1 MNQLNNEREA
11 MLIPGTIIEDGS
23 REESCTDPTMNR
35 YQVCGIAK
43 DSKGLYVVVYQ
54 ALFDERETYT
64 LPIQEFL
71 GGVDTITLLG
81 KVYTTPKFKLCKEV
95 VDVSQNIITSGMKDS
110 SIADLSKK
118 FETLHKDVKH
128 MSRDLKKVQKLTS
141 PLKNVKVVKGLKK
154 DAPTPAPMPT
164 IPVSYPAITPQ
175 NIPSTSTVS
184 CTASA
189 INPTT
194 TGSAI
199 DALEDIKNEA
209 LAAISSISPD
219 MTAQAAKLYDDSSK
233 PTTQKEHKIRMI
245 EEEK

>member
-71 GGVDTITLLG
+71 GGVDTTTLLG

-95 VDVSQNIITSGMKDS
+95 VDVSQNLITSGMKDS

-118 FETLHKDVKH
+118 FETLHKEVKH
-128 MSRDLKKVQKLTS
+128 MNRDLKKVQKLTS

-154 DAPTPAPMPT
+154 DAPTPVPMPT
-164 IPVSYPAITPQ
+164 IPVPFPAITPQ
-175 NIPSTSTVS
+175 NIPSAPTVS
-184 CTASA
+184 CTAS
-189 INPTT
+189 PM
-194 TGSAI
+194 

>member
-43 DSKGLYVVVYQ
+43 DSQGVYVVVYQ

-64 LPIQEFL
+64 RPIQDFL
-71 GGVDTITLLG
+71 GGVDTMTLLG

-95 VDVSQNIITSGMKDS
+95 VDVSQNLITSGMKDN

-118 FETLHKDVKH
+118 FETLHKEVKH
-128 MSRDLKKVQKLTS
+128 MNRDLKKVQKLTS
-141 PLKNVKVVKGLKK
+141 PLKEVKVVKGLKK
-154 DAPTPAPMPT
+154 DAPIPAPMPT

-175 NIPSTSTVS
+175 NIPSNPTCTVS
-184 CTASA
+184 A
-189 INPTT
+189 I
-194 TGSAI
+194 G
-199 DALEDIKNEA
+199 ALEDLKNEA
-209 LAAISSISPD
+209 LAAISSVSPD
-219 MTAQAAKLYDDSSK
+219 MAAKLYDESSK

>member
-11 MLIPGTIIEDGS
+11 MLIPGAIIEDGS

-43 DSKGLYVVVYQ
+43 DSNGVYVVVYQ
-54 ALFDERETYT
+54 ALFDERVTYT
-64 LPIQEFL
+64 RPIQDFL
-71 GGVDTITLLG
+71 GGVDTMTLLG

-95 VDVSQNIITSGMKDS
+95 VDVSQNLITSGMKDS
-110 SIADLSKK
+110 SIADLLKK
-118 FETLHKDVKH
+118 FESLHKEVKH
-128 MSRDLKKVQKLTS
+128 MSRDLKKVQKLTN
-141 PLKNVKVVKGLKK
+141 PLKEVKLVKGLKK

-175 NIPSTSTVS
+175 NIPSSPTCTVS
-184 CTASA
+184 A
-189 INPTT
+189 IKPTT
-194 TGSAI
+194 TDSAI
-199 DALEDIKNEA
+199 GALEDLKNEA
-209 LAAISSISPD
+209 LAAISSALPD
-219 MTAQAAKLYDDSSK
+219 MTARAAKLYDESSK

>member
-11 MLIPGTIIEDGS
+11 MLIPGAIIEDGS

-43 DSKGLYVVVYQ
+43 DSNGVYVVVYQ
-54 ALFDERETYT
+54 ALFDERVTYT
-64 LPIQEFL
+64 RPIQDFL
-71 GGVDTITLLG
+71 GGVDTMTLLG

-95 VDVSQNIITSGMKDS
+95 VNVSQNLITSGMKDS
-110 SIADLSKK
+110 SIADLLKK
-118 FETLHKDVKH
+118 FESLHKEVKH
-128 MSRDLKKVQKLTS
+128 MSRDLKKVQKLTN
-141 PLKNVKVVKGLKK
+141 PLKEVKLVKGLKK

-175 NIPSTSTVS
+175 NIPSNPTCTVS
-184 CTASA
+184 A
-189 INPTT
+189 IKPTT

-199 DALEDIKNEA
+199 DALEDLKNEA
-209 LAAISSISPD
+209 LAAISSALPD
-219 MTAQAAKLYDDSSK
+219 MTARAAKLYDESSK

>member
-11 MLIPGTIIEDGS
+11 MLIPGAIIEDGS

-43 DSKGLYVVVYQ
+43 DSNGVYVVVYQ
-54 ALFDERETYT
+54 ALFDERVTYT
-64 LPIQEFL
+64 RPIQDFL
-71 GGVDTITLLG
+71 GGVDTMTLLG

-95 VDVSQNIITSGMKDS
+95 VDVSQNLITSGMKDS

-118 FETLHKDVKH
+118 FETLCKEVKH

-141 PLKNVKVVKGLKK
+141 PLKEVKLVKGLKK

-175 NIPSTSTVS
+175 NIPSSPTCTVS
-184 CTASA
+184 A
-189 INPTT
+189 IKPTT
-194 TGSAI
+194 TDSAI
-199 DALEDIKNEA
+199 GALEDLKNEA
-209 LAAISSISPD
+209 LAAISSVLPD
-219 MTAQAAKLYDDSSK
+219 MTARAAKLYDDSSK
-233 PTTQKEHKIRMI
+233 PTTHKEHKIRMI

>member
-64 LPIQEFL
+64 IPIQEFL
-71 GGVDTITLLG
+71 GGVDTMTLLG

-95 VDVSQNIITSGMKDS
+95 VDVSQNLITSGMKDS

-118 FETLHKDVKH
+118 FETLHKEVKH
-128 MSRDLKKVQKLTS
+128 MNRDLKKVQKLTN
-141 PLKNVKVVKGLKK
+141 PLKEVKLVKGLKK
-154 DAPTPAPMPT
+154 DASTPVPMPT

-175 NIPSTSTVS
+175 NIPSNPTCTV
-184 CTASA
+184 SA

-199 DALEDIKNEA
+199 GALEDLKNEA
-209 LAAISSISPD
+209 LAAISSVSPD